1 MSRGKDLVFLLSA
14 TASHY
19 FTKGLSLG
27 GGHKDGGQRPSSSWP
42 SRFIG
47 LRLKSVS
54 FEDSLFEECYFEDV
68 TSSNTFFRNCTF
80 INTVFYNT
88 GKAEWLVA
96 VTPKGWVDSGPRGP
110 SLRVLKLSSLEPWR
124 KVVWGLLASTDNPKN
139 LMEIEHFLVVEY
151 LTKISSF
158 FVQN

>member
-1 MSRGKDLVFLLSA
+1 MSLEFGVGVFGGKYLWFLLNP
-14 TASHY
+14 
-19 FTKGLSLG
+19 KGMSLG
-27 GGHKDGGQRPSSSWP
+27 GGHEDEGKYVSLSWP

-88 GKAEWLVA
+88 GKAPCAWLSCRRAAFLVPPLS
-96 VTPKGWVDSGPRGP
+96 VR
-110 SLRVLKLSSLEPWR
+110 KLSSLGPWR
-124 KVVWGLLASTDNPKN
+124 KVVWGLFATTKN
-139 LMEIEHFLVVEY
+139 S
-151 LTKISSF
+151 K
-158 FVQN
+158 N